1 MREGTG
7 EGVPGRQALAITS
20 DSVNWFPKNHGLKAQ
35 VFVITLD
42 QVLKL
47 LYGGH

>member
-1 MREGTG
+1 MA
-7 EGVPGRQALAITS
+7 VAS
-20 DSVNWFPKNHGLKAQ
+20 DIVNWFPKNHRLKAQ